1 MAKKDYYEILGI
13 SRGASQ
19 EEIKKAYRKLARQYH
34 PDVNDGDSEAEK
46 RFKEVKEAY
55 DVLGDE
61 QKRARYDRFGHQEE
75 APGFGGFGG
84 FEDFSGF
91 SDVEDIFDAFFGG
104 GFSSGRRRRQSSA
117 PRRGADLRYEMEIT
131 LEDAV
136 NGKFTHI
143 NLPRQE
149 NCPDCNGT
157 GARDGASME
166 TCNACNGTGQQ
177 QVVRNTAFGRFVSI
191 QTCGAC
197 QGQGRVIR
205 DACPTCR
212 GKGRVVNERKIEVHI
227 PAGVDHGA
235 RLRVAGEGEP
245 GQNGGPP
252 GDLYVFIRVKPHEFF
267 TREGNHLVCEVPVSF
282 PLAAL
287 GGEIEVPTLDGKAR
301 LWVPEGTQ
309 PGTVLRLKGKG
320 APNLRGFG
328 RGDQLVRIN
337 VEVPR
342 KLNSNQKK
350 LLRELASELGE
361 DLSDASKNIFDRVKN
376 SFGGR

>member
-1 MAKKDYYEILGI
+1 MAKKDYYEVLGI
-13 SRGASQ
+13 SRNASQ

-34 PDVNDGDSEAEK
+34 PDVNDGGTEAEK
-46 RFKEVKEAY
+46 KFKEIKEAY

-61 QKRARYDRFGHQEE
+61 RKRAHYDRFGHQEE
-75 APGFGGFGG
+75 APRGFGGFGG
-84 FEDFSGF
+84 FDDFRGF

-104 GFSSGRRRRQSSA
+104 GFSTGRRRRQSTS
-117 PRRGADLRYEMEIT
+117 PRRGADLRYELEIT

-136 NGKFTHI
+136 NGKFTHV

-149 NCPDCNGT
+149 DCADCHGT
-157 GARDGASME
+157 GAKGGSSVE

-177 QVVRNTAFGRFVSI
+177 QVVRNTAFGRFVSV
-191 QTCGAC
+191 QPCGPC
-197 QGQGRVIR
+197 RGEGRVVR
-205 DACPTCR
+205 EHCPTCR
-212 GKGRVVNERKIEVHI
+212 GQGRVVRESRIEVHI
-227 PAGVDHGA
+227 PAGVDDGA
-235 RLRVAGEGEP
+235 RLRVTGEGEP
-245 GQNGGPP
+245 GRNGGPP
-252 GDLYVFIRVKPHEFF
+252 GDLYIFIRVLPHDIF
-267 TREGNHLVCEVPVSF
+267 TRQGNHLVCEVPVSI

-301 LWVPEGTQ
+301 LRIPEGTQ
-309 PGTVLRLKGKG
+309 PGTVLRIKGKG

-342 KLNSNQKK
+342 KLNARQKK

-361 DLSDASKNIFDRVKN
+361 DLSAEGKNIFDRV
-376 SFGGR
+376 FGSR